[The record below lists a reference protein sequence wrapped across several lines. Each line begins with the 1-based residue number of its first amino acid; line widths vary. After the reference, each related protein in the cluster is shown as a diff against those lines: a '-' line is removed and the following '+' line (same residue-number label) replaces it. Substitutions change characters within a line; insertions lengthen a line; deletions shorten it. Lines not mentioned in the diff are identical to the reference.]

1 MTEPWPKAA
10 LIPIRE
16 SIAQV
21 EEDLRHIQECE
32 RKYDRALSANP
43 IQTAEARGA
52 EKEFLARWESLT
64 PILRR
69 IRANP
74 ETGNSAR
81 RLIDELIGTGDPHPP
96 SITSRLTPVLEDFLK
111 ACMSTAEPS
120 VPAPRS
126 DGVSKP
132 MRIGEAPISA
142 TSLEAHAPAS
152 KRGPKPNFKRH
163 CEIRAVVRKLEDE
176 GKRPWTEHLQDLLR
190 QLDEDKVPIPKSWS
204 DKKLKKWADAG
215 RQGDKARKVIQ
226 YALEQADV
234 LLKSS
239 D

>member
-43 IQTAEARGA
+43 IRTAEARGA
-52 EKEFLARWESLT
+52 EKEFLARWELLV

-69 IRANP
+69 IRANLN
-74 ETGNSAR
+74 TGCPVR
-81 RLIDELIGTGDPHPP
+81 RLVDELIGTGAPHPP

-126 DGVSKP
+126 DGESKP
-132 MRIGEAPISA
+132 MRLGEAYISA
-142 TSLEAHAPAS
+142 TSLEACAPAR

-163 CEIRAVVRKLEDE
+163 SAIQAVVRKLVDKGKMPWE
-176 GKRPWTEHLQDLLR
+176 GHLQDLLH
-190 QLDEDKVPIPKSWS
+190 QLDEAKVPLPECWINHEW
-204 DKKLKKWADAG
+204 KKWADAG
-215 RQGDKARKVIQ
+215 TQGDRARKVIQ
-226 YALEQADV
+226 YS
-234 LLKSS
+234 LKKAAEVPERS